1 MSVLQIDRHE
11 SIAVLTFNDPERR
24 NVVSSEMNKEL
35 LAAFDELEPDENIK
49 AVVLT
54 GSGAAFCAPLADE
67 WRRASQAWRLSA
79 GSLSIQD
86 GL

>member
-54 GSGAAFCAPLADE
+54 VLEQLFVL
-67 WRRASQAWRLSA
+67 
-79 GSLSIQD
+79 
-86 GL
+86 GLY